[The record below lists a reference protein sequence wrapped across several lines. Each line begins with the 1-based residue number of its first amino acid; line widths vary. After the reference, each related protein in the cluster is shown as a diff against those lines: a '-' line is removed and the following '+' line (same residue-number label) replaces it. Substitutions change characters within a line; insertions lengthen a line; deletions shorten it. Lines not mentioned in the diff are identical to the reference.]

1 LVSTPQISLHGIN
14 SRFKSLQDLAQDE
27 PTDRS
32 PFAVPHQDVGGAAV
46 AVAVDTV
53 QDHPVEGG
61 THLAAVV
68 VDNHGIGFGGDPLAE
83 EVAAV
88 VGLAVIVV
96 VAAAVEDIQG
106 LVGVAFHTA
115 DPVVAVGP
123 WEDPAALVVADSED
137 PHTDLPGLEVDTQV
151 VAHILMDDPHCHQDN
166 LVDDRLDTLLVA
178 EVAPLEQV
186 GLRIV
191 LIRNRVAFHLEED
204 YSQIYLQVLSLPVP
218 KWLPHKGNIIFFQN
232 EPQINFSKGATK
244 INQESSLTSKF
255 QGYLQELLALIDCPA
270 IVAPVTTLSLALS
283 TASLVRF
290 PNPRRVCHDFPS
302 ASLTAVVPSPN
313 PWVTSELAV
322 VRPEAGVGASPY

>member
-1 LVSTPQISLHGIN
+1 LFLVSTPQISLHGID

-68 VDNHGIGFGGDPLAE
+68 VDNHGIGCGGDPLAE
-83 EVAAV
+83 VA
-88 VGLAVIVV
+88 
-96 VAAAVEDIQG
+96 
-106 LVGVAFHTA
+106 VAFHTA

-137 PHTDLPGLEVDTQV
+137 PHTDLPGLEVDTQI
-151 VAHILMDDPHCHQDN
+151 VAHILEEDPHCHQDN

-218 KWLPHKGNIIFFQN
+218 KWLPHKRNF
-232 EPQINFSKGATK
+232 FSK
-244 INQESSLTSKF
+244 
-255 QGYLQELLALIDCPA
+255 
-270 IVAPVTTLSLALS
+270 
-283 TASLVRF
+283 
-290 PNPRRVCHDFPS
+290 
-302 ASLTAVVPSPN
+302 
-313 PWVTSELAV
+313 
-322 VRPEAGVGASPY
+322 